1 MVFFYEKIIWSTKF
15 FLAQSELNFKKKNI
29 QIHLD
34 LFRLDT
40 QSTLIRMSTMT
51 IVYTAKMLCYRTWP
65 IDDTNLNKWL
75 NVQYK
80 CLYTSSYQR
89 SSSEIRSDTPIMVR
103 NICTHI
109 VSYVPL
115 IVSNIHT
122 FMGTLGTCEH
132 IQWICTEETVGAKLD
147 VCEKAHIVW
156 ARERTFTHIHIYALT
171 HTTTVSFELD

>member
-1 MVFFYEKIIWSTKF
+1 M
-15 FLAQSELNFKKKNI
+15 
-29 QIHLD
+29 D

-40 QSTLIRMSTMT
+40 QSTLIRMSTLT

-156 ARERTFTHIHIYALT
+156 ARERTFTHIHIHIYALT
-171 HTTTVSFELD
+171 HTTTYHSS